1 MRRLSLSDTIFYNLG
16 DCYMNAVAV
25 LDGPCDLAVLLAEM
39 EGVIEAMPA
48 LTEQSVRVGLWTFA
62 KRSSG
67 PVDLARHVSI
77 IRDPSITRFEQLV
90 PRLDK
95 QRRNP
100 IRIDGPPWRVF
111 VLNPAEP
118 GKATEGEPPL
128 SALFMQVRHG
138 MADAIRGLQILSRMG
153 RYDPTAAHRALA
165 ARIPVVEPLEFETP
179 IPVHDP
185 GFSFLQIP
193 RRGMVRD
200 GDSSERLAAVAATVV
215 ADPSLFPDA
224 QPLRGNVGRTR
235 FVRRRGPQNG
245 VGNHLKMVTVSTK
258 EKTPEK
264 KKRFVIP
271 GLARA
276 QDLPITQWLVALA
289 PRPLARL
296 MMRIWYTNFD
306 AMATLIP
313 MPRRLVL
320 GGRSVSATFGI
331 PPLWGPVPLC
341 LDVLAD
347 GENYNVC
354 AVPGNG
360 FTEKREILHERLT
373 RLLNPETD
381 DDLDAVEETL
391 ARMSEEPAGS
401 TGLTKGRRHG
411 QGVDGKSSSP
421 VSLPARAKSP

>member
-16 DCYMNAVAV
+16 DCYMNAAAV

-48 LTEQSVRVGLWTFA
+48 LTEQSKRIGLWTFA
-62 KRSSG
+62 KRTSG
-67 PVDLARHVSI
+67 QVDLTRHVSV
-77 IRDPSITRFEQLV
+77 IRDPSITRFEQIV

-95 QRRNP
+95 QRRSP

-118 GKATEGEPPL
+118 GKDIDGEPPL

-153 RYDPTAAHRALA
+153 RYEATAAHRALA
-165 ARIPVVEPLEFETP
+165 ARIPSVEPLDFASP
-179 IPVHDP
+179 ITVHDP
-185 GFSFLQIP
+185 GFSLLQIP

-200 GDSSERLAAVAATVV
+200 GDSSERLAAVAATLV
-215 ADPSLFPDA
+215 ADPTLFPNA

-258 EKTPEK
+258 EKPKE
-264 KKRFVIP
+264 KRFTIP

-289 PRPLARL
+289 PRPIARL

-360 FTEKREILHERLT
+360 FTASRELLHERLT

-381 DDLDAVEETL
+381 EDLDAVEATL
-391 ARMSEEPAGS
+391 ALMSEQ
-401 TGLTKGRRHG
+401 TGDAATRRQG
-411 QGVDGKSSSP
+411 QGADGSSSSP
-421 VSLPARAKSP
+421 VSVPARAKSP

>member
-16 DCYMNAVAV
+16 DCYMNAAAI

-39 EGVIEAMPA
+39 EGVIEALPA

-62 KRSSG
+62 KKSAG
-67 PVDLARHVSI
+67 PVDLAKHVAI
-77 IRDPSITRFEQLV
+77 IRDPSITHFEQLV

-95 QRRNP
+95 LRRNP
-100 IRIDGPPWRVF
+100 IRIDGPAWRVF

-118 GKATEGEPPL
+118 GQETKDGEPPL
-128 SALFMQVRHG
+128 SALFMQIRHG
-138 MADAIRGLQILSRMG
+138 MADATRGLQILSRMG
-153 RYDPTAAHRALA
+153 HYEPTDAHRALA
-165 ARIPVVEPLEFETP
+165 ARLPTVEPLDFETP
-179 IPVHDP
+179 ITVHDP
-185 GFSFLQIP
+185 GFSLLQIP

-200 GDSSERLAAVAATVV
+200 GDSSERLAAVAATLV
-215 ADPSLFPDA
+215 ADPDLFPNA

-258 EKTPEK
+258 EKK
-264 KKRFVIP
+264 KAKRFTIP

-276 QDLPITQWLVALA
+276 QELPITQWLVALS
-289 PRPLARL
+289 PRAVARL

-331 PPLWGPVPLC
+331 PPLWGPVPLA

-347 GENYNVC
+347 GENYNVT

-360 FTEKREILHERLT
+360 FVAERARLHEGLT

-381 DDLDAVEETL
+381 ADLDAVEETL
-391 ARMSEEPAGS
+391 AKMSEEAGQPRRRA
-401 TGLTKGRRHG
+401 GRPGHG
-411 QGVDGKSSSP
+411 QGVEGSSSNP